1 MNYSRPLYASSV
13 LETPEKKTPRKSK
26 NPIKGYS
33 LTKSYNDRH
42 L

>member
-1 MNYSRPLYASSV
+1 MNYSRPLYTSSI
-13 LETPEKKTPRKSK
+13 LETPKKNLRKSK

-33 LTKSYNDRH
+33 LTKSYSNKY

>member
-1 MNYSRPLYASSV
+1 MNYFRPLYTSST
-13 LETPEKKTPRKSK
+13 LETPKKTPRKSK

-33 LTKSYNDRH
+33 LTKSYSNRY